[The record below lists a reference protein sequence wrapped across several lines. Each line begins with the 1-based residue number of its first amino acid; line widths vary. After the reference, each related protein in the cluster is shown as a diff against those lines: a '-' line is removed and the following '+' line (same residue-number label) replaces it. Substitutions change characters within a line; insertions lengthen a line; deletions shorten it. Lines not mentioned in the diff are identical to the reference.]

1 MSLEDE
7 NLVAALRE
15 SGDGFKPNPGWQDDV
30 RRTIRNSDNQSRKK
44 QKWSWLRPAIIG
56 GLVTAIP
63 LLVTLVFL
71 KNQSDNRL
79 EAKAAEVAQAQ
90 ATASSQKEIRA
101 LASASAQLAAD
112 TKANDEAIKK
122 AWEALVVVEASSS
135 YSPSPYRIGTWN
147 EELSDPVL
155 RKAMQEILA
164 AVEQHESVS
173 KRIANE
179 KSESVRTKEQ
189 AKLIAA
195 NNLIAEK
202 ALELL
207 KLKRRMDSHTYH
219 HISAR
224 AAAAKNLKSRQ
235 AEAKRLASARQSQAK
250 AAAKAKRKAD
260 KKKFNKCANSS
271 DPLCGL

>member
-1 MSLEDE
+1 MSLENE
-7 NLVAALRE
+7 NIVAALRE

-30 RRTIRNSDNQSRKK
+30 RRTIRNSDSQSRKTK
-44 QKWSWLRPAIIG
+44 KWAWLRPAIIG

-63 LLVTLVFL
+63 LIAFFQ

-79 EAKAAEVAQAQ
+79 EAKAAEVALAQ

-101 LASASAQLAAD
+101 FAAASAQLAAD
-112 TKANDEAIKK
+112 TKVNDEAIKK
-122 AWEALVVVEASSS
+122 AMAEVKAAGDWD
-135 YSPSPYRIGTWN
+135 
-147 EELSDPVL
+147 EEFSDPVL

-164 AVEQHESVS
+164 AVEQRESVS

-179 KSESVRTKEQ
+179 KSESARYKEQ
-189 AKLIAA
+189 AKLTAA

-219 HISAR
+219 QISAR
-224 AAAAKNLKSRQ
+224 AAAAKNLRSRQ
-235 AEAKRLASARQSQAK
+235 AEAKRLSEVRKSQAK

>member
-1 MSLEDE
+1 MSLENE
-7 NLVAALRE
+7 NIVAALRE

-30 RRTIRNSDNQSRKK
+30 RRTIRNSDSQSRKTK
-44 QKWSWLRPAIIG
+44 KWAWLRPAIIG

-63 LLVTLVFL
+63 LIAFFL
-71 KNQSDNRL
+71 KNQSDNRA

-90 ATASSQKEIRA
+90 ATASAQKELRA
-101 LASASAQLAAD
+101 LAAASARLAAD

-155 RKAMQEILA
+155 RKAMQEILT
-164 AVEQHESVS
+164 AVEQQENVS

-179 KSESVRTKEQ
+179 KSESARTKEQ
-189 AKLIAA
+189 AKLTAA

-224 AAAAKNLKSRQ
+224 AAAAKNLRSRQ
-235 AEAKRLASARQSQAK
+235 AEAKRLSEVRKSQAK